1 MVLKNIEK
9 IREKIPGVK
18 HVVLFYNN
26 GLIFQTTFSPEEVN
40 IPDLGRDLA
49 NLVNGFEDVLKESQF
64 TPAPF
69 QKLIYETSHIV
80 VIIIALG
87 EDSNLALFLE
97 GGKRVEFSIESIR
110 TYLER
115 IKDLIDTD
123 QAEIESL
130 KKTQEKPES

>member
-26 GLIFQTTFSPEEVN
+26 GSIFQTTFSPEEVN

-64 TPAPF
+64 TPTPF

-97 GGKRVEFSIESIR
+97 GSKRAEFSIESIR

-130 KKTQEKPES
+130 KNPRKT